1 MWLIPILAVLLLV
14 GAVALA
20 QTDKLKLAKGITSK
34 IDMSLPF
41 QQQKAAAVEPGNEK
55 PHLYLAMALA
65 QQYIPG
71 VDTTDNKQTGTEAIS
86 EYRKVLELNPDS
98 IESINCVP
106 LPSDE
111 RLRGLQELLQE
122 SNQPFRRRF

>member
-41 QQQKAAAVEPGNEK
+41 QQQKSCCGRAGQRKASFVPGN
-55 PHLYLAMALA
+55 
-65 QQYIPG
+65 G
-71 VDTTDNKQTGTEAIS
+71 IS
-86 EYRKVLELNPDS
+86 ATVHS
-98 IESINCVP
+98 WC
-106 LPSDE
+106 
-111 RLRGLQELLQE
+111 
-122 SNQPFRRRF
+122 